1 MTVPVLVLTAVL
13 GAPQQPVSQPPAPP
27 ATPVFTARFD
37 AEPAQQRPDQRERN
51 SSDERPH
58 QVGVGGVVAMSNQGG
73 GAGFRYFMN
82 NRLGV
87 NLYMGM
93 AKNGPRYSTSNGT
106 VQGSTFYVMP
116 SAIFMLTT
124 PDPTRDVD
132 IRPYVG
138 GGLNYVH
145 ATQPGYYTP
154 GNANLSTTS
163 DNGMGGQVFFGMEMT
178 FRSADFITISAEG
191 QYYKLPVNYVNAS
204 VMDGFSYGLAF
215 HFYLK

>member
-1 MTVPVLVLTAVL
+1 MTVPFLLLTTIL
-13 GAPQQPVSQPPAPP
+13 GAPQQPVPVPTVPS
-27 ATPVFTARFD
+27 ATPVFSARFD
-37 AEPAQQRPDQRERN
+37 AEQTQRPDQRERN

-58 QVGVGGVVAMSNQGG
+58 EVGVGGVVAMSNAGG

-82 NRLGV
+82 QRLGV
-87 NLYMGM
+87 NLYVG
-93 AKNGPRYSTSNGT
+93 KSNVGPRYSTPNGQ

-116 SAIFMLTT
+116 SAIFMLTR
-124 PDPTRDVD
+124 PDSTRDVD

-145 ATQPGYYTP
+145 ASTPGYYAP
-154 GNANLSTTS
+154 GQALQTTS